1 MPGFPGLII
10 CDLVN
15 ILGLSSCAKCDDSEL
30 IACSRT
36 LESDFVAA
44 SSPSE
49 EVGKNTSLYL
59 RMENLI

>member
-1 MPGFPGLII
+1 MSSFLGIII

-15 ILGLSSCAKCDDSEL
+15 FLGLSSRAKCDDSEL

-36 LESDFVAA
+36 LESYFVAA
-44 SSPSE
+44 SSSSK

-59 RMENLI
+59 RTER